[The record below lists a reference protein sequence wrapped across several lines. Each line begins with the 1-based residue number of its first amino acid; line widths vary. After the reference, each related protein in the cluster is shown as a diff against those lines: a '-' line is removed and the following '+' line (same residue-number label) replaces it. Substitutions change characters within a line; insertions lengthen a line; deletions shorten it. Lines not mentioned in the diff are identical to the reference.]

1 MMVKEKDLE
10 ILERTL
16 KEALER
22 VEKMKK
28 ETTPLKVT
36 KVKMID
42 GLTGNV
48 IHITKIK
55 EESPTD
61 ERIEKCKKNM
71 IGNRLGSYVYRTMIA
86 TENREL
92 FETPGWDKVREA
104 IVKEREAKVR
114 EALKWEVY
122 QDVE

>member
-1 MMVKEKDLE
+1 MVKEKDLE
-10 ILERTL
+10 ILERAL

-28 ETTPLKVT
+28 EIAPETVT

-48 IHITKIK
+48 IHIAKIK

-71 IGNRLGSYVYRTMIA
+71 IGNRLGSYVYRTMID

-92 FETPGWDKVREA
+92 LETPGWDKVREA

>member
-1 MMVKEKDLE
+1 MVKEKDLE
-10 ILERTL
+10 ILERAL

-22 VEKMKK
+22 VEKMKN
-28 ETTPLKVT
+28 EIAPMKVT

-48 IHITKIK
+48 IHIARIK
-55 EESPTD
+55 EESPD
-61 ERIEKCKKNM
+61 CERIEKCKKNM
-71 IGNRLGSYVYRTMIA
+71 IGSRLWGYVYRTMLA
-86 TENREL
+86 TDDRKL
-92 FETPGWDKVREA
+92 LETPGWDEVREA
-104 IVKEREAKVR
+104 IMKEREAKVR

>member
-10 ILERTL
+10 ILERVL
-16 KEALER
+16 KEALDR
-22 VEKMKK
+22 VEKMKR
-28 ETTPLKVT
+28 EIAPQKVT
-36 KVKMID
+36 KIKMID

-48 IHITKIK
+48 IHIAKIK

-61 ERIEKCKKNM
+61 DRIEKCKKNM
-71 IGNRLGSYVYRTMIA
+71 IGNRLWSYVYRTMIA
-86 TENREL
+86 TENQKLLEA
-92 FETPGWDKVREA
+92 PGWDKVREH
-104 IVKEREAKVR
+104 IVKERESEVR

>member
-1 MMVKEKDLE
+1 MVKEKDLE
-10 ILERTL
+10 ILERVL

-28 ETTPLKVT
+28 EIAPETVT

-48 IHITKIK
+48 IHVTRIKDANPPEAKIAQCK
-55 EESPTD
+55 ASMINCYLGKYVFDHVLSDT
-61 ERIEKCKKNM
+61 ERDLAHLNGWSEVLKSTIEGHEGK
-71 IGNRLGSYVYRTMIA
+71 
-86 TENREL
+86 
-92 FETPGWDKVREA
+92 
-104 IVKEREAKVR
+104 VKE
-114 EALKWEVY
+114 ALEWEVY

>member
-1 MMVKEKDLE
+1 MVKEKDLE
-10 ILERTL
+10 ILERVL

-22 VEKMKK
+22 VEKMKN
-28 ETTPLKVT
+28 EIAPLKVT

-71 IGNRLGSYVYRTMIA
+71 IGNRLWSYVYRTMLA
-86 TENREL
+86 TEDRKAL
-92 FETPGWDKVREA
+92 ETPGWDEVREA
-104 IVKEREAKVR
+104 IMKEREAKVR